1 MSVYEKTDMVS
12 SHPYNLTDIQIQN
25 CEIDCC
31 HTLTPIGG
39 PPIILILSSAVVP
52 TPRNDMLPQHLKP
65 NVLHHPMPWSLLRYV
80 ALFILGN
87 GVLHDMT
94 SDVTK
99 EYSNTNHTINVMT
112 AGMEKLMEE
121 YRTFKA
127 GTKKD
132 PVSNVKG
139 ENVNNFKLTIFRQ
152 DGNQKPPYMW

>member
-1 MSVYEKTDMVS
+1 
-12 SHPYNLTDIQIQN
+12 
-25 CEIDCC
+25 
-31 HTLTPIGG
+31 
-39 PPIILILSSAVVP
+39 
-52 TPRNDMLPQHLKP
+52 
-65 NVLHHPMPWSLLRYV
+65 MPWSLLRYV

-112 AGMEKLMEE
+112 PGMEKLMEE

-139 ENVNNFKLTIFRQ
+139 ENVKNFKLTVIRQ
-152 DGNQKPPYMW
+152 DGNQKPAYMW